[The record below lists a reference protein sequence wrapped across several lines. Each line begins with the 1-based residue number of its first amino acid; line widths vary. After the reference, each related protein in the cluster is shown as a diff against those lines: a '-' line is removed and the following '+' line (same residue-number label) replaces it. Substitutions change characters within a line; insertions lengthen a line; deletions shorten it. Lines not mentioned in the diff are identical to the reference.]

1 MAVFNNIPLRLLALI
16 LLAFVG
22 SGCGQRRHSSGEAG
36 GAFTSPATGV
46 RQVIRIGYQK
56 SGAMDVLRLKG
67 DLEKKLAPLGVGV
80 EWINF
85 AAGPQ
90 TLEAL
95 AVGSVD
101 FSSMGDAPLIFAQAA
116 NIPLV
121 YVANTP
127 PGDGASRA
135 ILVPPD
141 SKIRSITD
149 LKGKRIGIQKG
160 TGTHNFL
167 VQALSKG
174 RVPYSAIRPQYL
186 APADGRVAFE
196 SGTIDAWAIWDPYL
210 AAAEQDMKARVIVD
224 GSGIISAGGFYVSIR
239 PFAVNHPEWIR
250 VTLTEIE
257 KASIWSRDHPH
268 EAAVLLAPSMG
279 VSVDKLEAIQKRT
292 RKGKR
297 YIGYRPIDDEVVR
310 TQQEVAENFY
320 RIGLLP
326 RKVDVKTGLLT
337 KEQYAALLPPI
348 DSDREA
354 VASAV
359 R

>member
-1 MAVFNNIPLRLLALI
+1 MTNQNRALLVLWLYVLAV
-16 LLAFVG
+16 FVG
-22 SGCGQRRHSSGEAG
+22 SGCGRRYEAG
-36 GAFTSPATGV
+36 TASAVPASESRGT
-46 RQVIRIGYQK
+46 IRIGYQK

-67 DLEKKLAPLGVGV
+67 DLEKKLAPLGVKV

-135 ILVPPD
+135 ILVAPD
-141 SKIRSITD
+141 SKIRSVSD

-167 VQALSKG
+167 VQALDRAGVRYDS
-174 RVPYSAIRPQYL
+174 IQPQYL

-224 GSGIISAGGFYVSIR
+224 GSGIVSAGGFYVSTR
-239 PFAVNHPEWIR
+239 PFAINHPDWIR
-250 VTLTEIE
+250 VTLAEIE
-257 KASIWSRDHPH
+257 KASIWSRDNPH
-268 EAAVLLAPSMG
+268 DAAVLLAPTMG

-292 RKGKR
+292 RKGKQ
-297 YIGYRPIDDEVVR
+297 YIGYRPIDDEVMRV
-310 TQQEVAENFY
+310 QQEVAANFE

-326 RKVDVKTGLLT
+326 KKVDVKTGLLT

-348 DSDREA
+348 GAEQAA
-354 VASAV
+354 VAKA
-359 R
+359 RQ